1 MFGNAVH
8 LYAGNRN
15 PGRVWQYG
23 NSTTLAI
30 GTRAACGNRKTRP
43 RVATQHT
50 YTLAIGTRAACGN
63 RKTRPRVATQHTYT
77 LAIGTRAA
85 CGNRKQ
91 GRVWQYTL
99 GSPGPVL
106 QRTRRG
112 VRRNRVALTHANYGQ
127 RRVWQYTLAI
137 SAACG
142 NTRWQSEKGGRVW
155 QSTLANKKGAACGN
169 HAATSA
175 ARGWPYARI
184 RNHKVY
190 PPSTLA

>member
-1 MFGNAVH
+1 MAIQN
-8 LYAGNRN
+8 
-15 PGRVWQYG
+15 
-23 NSTTLAI
+23 TT
-30 GTRAACGNRKTRP
+30 
-43 RVATQHT
+43 
-50 YTLAIGTRAACGN
+50 
-63 RKTRPRVATQHTYT
+63 T

-142 NTRWQSEKGGRVW
+142 NTRWQSEKGRVW
-155 QSTLANKKGAACGN
+155 QCTLAHRKGPRVAITRLPVPRVAGPM
-169 HAATSA
+169 
-175 ARGWPYARI
+175 RGSGTTKFI
-184 RNHKVY
+184 
-190 PPSTLA
+190 PPRR

>member
-1 MFGNAVH
+1 M
-8 LYAGNRN
+8 
-15 PGRVWQYG
+15 
-23 NSTTLAI
+23 
-30 GTRAACGNRKTRP
+30 
-43 RVATQHT
+43 
-50 YTLAIGTRAACGN
+50 
-63 RKTRPRVATQHTYT
+63 ATQHTYT

-106 QRTRRG
+106 QRTWCG

-142 NTRWQSEKGGRVW
+142 NTRWQSVPRVASRGYQCRAWLALCADPETQDLSPLDVSVGGRTPSRRSLGFKIPQTRQGLSGHLFSHNDYQVVC
-155 QSTLANKKGAACGN
+155 QGVLNRVPFTGAHSHISHN
-169 HAATSA
+169 SIHLLLL
-175 ARGWPYARI
+175 RF
-184 RNHKVY
+184 
-190 PPSTLA
+190 

>member
-15 PGRVWQYG
+15 PGRVWQSG
-23 NSTTLAI
+23 NTT
-30 GTRAACGNRKTRP
+30 
-43 RVATQHT
+43 
-50 YTLAIGTRAACGN
+50 
-63 RKTRPRVATQHTYT
+63 T

-155 QSTLANKKGAACGN
+155 QSRGYQCRAWLALCADPEPQSLSPLDVSVGGRTPGRRSLGSKFPQ
-169 HAATSA
+169 T
-175 ARGWPYARI
+175 RQWLVRTP
-184 RNHKVY
+184 VQ
-190 PPSTLA
+190 PQ